1 MKSRMVRQERISF
14 PQDRFPLSLLVIDSS
29 QRKYTLMSRL
39 IALLIVLLIPAMPA
53 YAATRAAVFE
63 IELQDTSGEQSTPA
77 QAERIRATTEALR
90 RKLAETGKYEI
101 VDLSADSERIS
112 KLGFQ
117 RSCVTCFV
125 DIARERGA
133 EVAVF
138 GTPHPQWIEA
148 VSAAAVLRAGQTL
161 DADTLIAFCRERL
174 AGFKVPKR
182 VVFVDKLPKNAS
194 GKILKRELR
203 SSIAQS

>member
-1 MKSRMVRQERISF
+1 
-14 PQDRFPLSLLVIDSS
+14 
-29 QRKYTLMSRL
+29 MSRL

-53 YAATRAAVFE
+53 YAAATRAAVFE
-63 IELQDTSGEQSTPA
+63 FELQDTSGEQNTPSH
-77 QAERIRATTEALR
+77 AERIRTTTEALR

-101 VDLSADSERIS
+101 VDLSADSERIG

-138 GTPHPQWIEA
+138 GTVNKI
-148 VSAAAVLRAGQTL
+148 S
-161 DADTLIAFCRERL
+161 TLILSMEIKVLSVETGKEIVRGVADIRGDNDRAWLRGMEWLVQHRI
-174 AGFKVPKR
+174 VPKESG
-182 VVFVDKLPKNAS
+182 PKES
-194 GKILKRELR
+194 GNDAPK
-203 SSIAQS
+203 

>member
-1 MKSRMVRQERISF
+1 
-14 PQDRFPLSLLVIDSS
+14 
-29 QRKYTLMSRL
+29 MSRL

-101 VDLSADSERIS
+101 VDLSANSERIS

-138 GTPHPQWIEA
+138 GTVNK
-148 VSAAAVLRAGQTL
+148 VS
-161 DADTLIAFCRERL
+161 TLILSMEIKVLSVETGKEMVRGTADIRGDNDRAWLRGMEWLVQHRI
-174 AGFKVPKR
+174 VPKESGR
-182 VVFVDKLPKNAS
+182 RRAEVTFRRAASDEWVYYLLPPPWVVGS
-194 GKILKRELR
+194 GGR
-203 SSIAQS
+203 SEVPIVP

>member
-1 MKSRMVRQERISF
+1 MIVEVMKSRMVRQERISF

-77 QAERIRATTEALR
+77 QANRILTTTEALR
-90 RKLAETGKYEI
+90 RELAETGKYEI

-125 DIARERGA
+125 DIARDRGA

-138 GTPHPQWIEA
+138 STVNK
-148 VSAAAVLRAGQTL
+148 VS
-161 DADTLIAFCRERL
+161 TLILSMEIKVLSVATGKEMVRGTADIRGDNDRAWLRGMEWLVQHRI
-174 AGFKVPKR
+174 VPKESGI
-182 VVFVDKLPKNAS
+182 DAPK
-194 GKILKRELR
+194 
-203 SSIAQS
+203 